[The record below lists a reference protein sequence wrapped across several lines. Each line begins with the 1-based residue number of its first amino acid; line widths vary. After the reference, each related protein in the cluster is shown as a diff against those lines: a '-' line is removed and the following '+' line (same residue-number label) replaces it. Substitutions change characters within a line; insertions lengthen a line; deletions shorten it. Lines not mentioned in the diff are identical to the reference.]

1 MTLKEQIDSLNDEI
15 SLKREKLNEK
25 VEKTTQYKA
34 SNFDYFFF
42 WSVFLGTLGVLGFV
56 LVVNIETNPFMVTLK
71 EQSYSKFLVASIAS
85 MFFSLASVFLHIAG
99 GFDITNKFVYPI
111 LSKFCFYTDKQ
122 IKKDR
127 MEIKELRQK
136 RYKLEQQQHF
146 NEINPKGSQN
156 AKN

>member
-1 MTLKEQIDSLNDEI
+1 MTLKKQIDT
-15 SLKREKLNEK
+15 LNEEIILKKDKLDKK

-42 WSVFLGTLGVLGFV
+42 WTVFLGTLGVLGFV
-56 LVVNIETNPFMVTLK
+56 LIVNIETNPFMLTLK
-71 EQSYSKFLVASIAS
+71 DQSYGKFLVASIAS
-85 MFFSLASVFLHIAG
+85 MVFSLTSVFLHIAG

-136 RYKLEQQQHF
+136 RYKLEQQQF
-146 NEINPKGSQN
+146 NEITPKGE
-156 AKN
+156 

>member
-1 MTLKEQIDSLNDEI
+1 MTIKKQIDSLNEEI
-15 SLKREKLNEK
+15 ILKRDKLDKK
-25 VEKTTQYKA
+25 VEKTTQCKA

-42 WSVFLGTLGVLGFV
+42 WTVFLGTLGVLGFV
-56 LVVNIETNPFMVTLK
+56 LIVNIETNPFMLTLK
-71 EQSYSKFLVASIAS
+71 DQSYGKFLVASIAS
-85 MFFSLASVFLHIAG
+85 MVFSFTSVFLHIAG

-136 RYKLEQQQHF
+136 RYKLEQQF
-146 NEINPKGSQN
+146 NEITPKGE
-156 AKN
+156 

>member
-1 MTLKEQIDSLNDEI
+1 MTLKKQIDSLNEEI
-15 SLKREKLNEK
+15 ILKKDKLDKK

-42 WSVFLGTLGVLGFV
+42 WTVFLGTLGVLGFV
-56 LVVNIETNPFMVTLK
+56 LIVNIETNPFMLTLK
-71 EQSYSKFLVASIAS
+71 DQSYGKFLVASIAS
-85 MFFSLASVFLHIAG
+85 MVFSLTSVFLHIAG

-111 LSKFCFYTDKQ
+111 LSKFSFYTDKQ

-136 RYKLEQQQHF
+136 RYKLEQQQF
-146 NEINPKGSQN
+146 NEITPKGE
-156 AKN
+156 